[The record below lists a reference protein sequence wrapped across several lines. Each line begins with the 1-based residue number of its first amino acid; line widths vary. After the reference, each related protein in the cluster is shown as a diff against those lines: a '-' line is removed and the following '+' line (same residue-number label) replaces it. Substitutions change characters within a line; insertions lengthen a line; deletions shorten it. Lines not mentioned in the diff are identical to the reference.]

1 MNIPEP
7 TLYQQ
12 YASSNPENSAWVS
25 ANAGSGKTHVLTQ
38 RVIRLMLAGN
48 SPDKILC
55 LTFTKAA
62 AANMKNRVFGTLAEW
77 AMMSD
82 ENLDREIENTSNSR
96 SNLKLRNRARQLF
109 ALALD
114 TPGGLKIQTIHAF
127 CESLLHQFP
136 LEANVPGHFDALQ
149 EIEQVNM
156 LEAARREVLS
166 KNIDGAADHYAA
178 LIPFATD
185 HTIEEG
191 LGAIIHA
198 RQDFSQWID
207 GGVEAALE
215 PLYEKLGISKSDTPR
230 SIKHTAIDDILADRD
245 LISSICVQATLSN
258 KKTDTELATSL
269 QTIMEKQDSEFA
281 FEALRKVFLTVKN
294 EPKTETRIATK
305 FVKDAIPDA
314 IDVLLAISH
323 KIVSALEK
331 INAVE
336 LLKSSFHLFK
346 IGDLVLQRY
355 ESMKRQRGVID
366 FDDQI
371 EKSANLLTR
380 AEIRDWIRYRLDR
393 GIDHLLVDEA
403 QDTSPKQ
410 WQIINAITEDF
421 HAGETARSTNRTVFV
436 VGDEKQ
442 SIFSFQGAE
451 PSEFDQQEKELKK
464 RVSRAQRNYHAGRLE
479 LSFRSTQDVLHAVD
493 AVFAIEENAHGLT
506 QSGNRPVHDAVR
518 TAEPGEVQIWPL
530 FKQEQPQQTE
540 SWLDPVDKDGSG
552 DPALQLA
559 EKIADTIGEW
569 VGKPLPGMSEPLKFG
584 DILVLVRKRDKFL
597 TAFTR
602 TMKDKGLSIAGADRL
617 ILTDHI
623 AVEDLIAIGRVVLLP
638 EDDLSLACVLKSV
651 FFNIDEE
658 TLFHL
663 AHNRDGAS
671 LYQHVKMI
679 SNDDNHA
686 QSAVAQEIIESL
698 DAIISFG
705 CSARVFDFYAHLL
718 GKMGGRKKILAR
730 LGLEAEDVLDAFLDE
745 ALSFTND
752 RNGGLETFITELTN
766 AEPEIKRE
774 VELERDEVRV
784 LTVHSS
790 KGLEAKA
797 VFLVDHCGPAWT
809 EKHRPPLLEIDTDKG
824 ASAYLWLANSGQH
837 VTATR
842 NSVKRVGEAAEAEYR
857 RLLYVGMTR
866 AADRLV
872 VCGFH
877 GLREPAHPYWHQ
889 MVKDALIETS
899 VEIYNKNGE
908 LDYWKWVSK
917 EQPPLKPKPTQEKGE
932 GVCEKAEMP
941 KWLFEQAR
949 TDPPLPRP
957 LTPSGAHALI
967 DRENL
972 NEEALQFEDN
982 GEYNSHAL
990 KKGNAMHKL
999 LEVLPD
1005 ITVENREQL
1014 AQQYLL
1020 QTCSEWT
1027 DAQRQN
1033 VLTSVF
1039 RIFSNPSFGHLFEGR
1054 AKAEVSVAGRL
1065 DVKSGSMLVTG
1076 QIDRLV
1082 VGDNQVTILDYKTN
1096 RLVPETIDKIPHEY
1110 ITQLALY
1117 RELVNRI
1124 YDDKTVVSALLWTQT
1139 PEVMVIHD
1147 DMLDSALDKIVN
1159 S

>member
-1 MNIPEP
+1 MNIPRI
-7 TLYQQ
+7 TLDQQ

-38 RVIRLMLAGN
+38 RVIRLMLAG
-48 SPDKILC
+48 SAPDKILC

-62 AANMKNRVFGTLAEW
+62 AANMKNRVFGTLANW
-77 AMMSD
+77 TMMSD
-82 ENLDREIENTSNSR
+82 DKLDEEIERTSNSR
-96 SNLKLRNRARQLF
+96 SNAGLRKRARQLF

-136 LEANVPGHFDALQ
+136 LEANVPGHFEALQ
-149 EIEQVNM
+149 ETEQVNM
-156 LEAARREVLS
+156 LEMARKDVLS
-166 KNIDGAADHYAA
+166 RNIDGAAAHYAA

-185 HTIEEG
+185 HTIEKG

-198 RQDFSQWID
+198 RQEFSQWID

-215 PLYEKLGISKSDTPR
+215 PVYEKLGVSKTDTPD
-230 SIKHTAIDDILADRD
+230 SIRRTAIDNILIDGPA
-245 LISSICVQATLSN
+245 ISSLCAQAFASD
-258 KKTDTELATSL
+258 KKTDMGLA
-269 QTIMEKQDSEFA
+269 
-281 FEALRKVFLTVKN
+281 EALQALIENRNVDHVFEGLCSAFLTTKN
-294 EPKTETRIATK
+294 EPRSETKIATK

-314 IDVLLAISH
+314 IDVLF
-323 KIVSALEK
+323 KIAHEIISALEK
-331 INAVE
+331 ISAVE
-336 LLKSSFHLFK
+336 LLQSSFHLFK

-371 EKSANLLTR
+371 EKSASLLTR
-380 AEIRDWIRYRLDR
+380 ADIRDWIRYRLDR

-421 HAGETARSTNRTVFV
+421 HAGETAGSANRTVFV

-451 PSEFDQQEKELKK
+451 PSEFDRQEKELKR
-464 RVSRAQRNYHAGRLE
+464 RVTHAERNYHAGRLE

-493 AVFAIEENAHGLT
+493 AVFAIEENARGLT
-506 QSGNRPVHDAVR
+506 QSGNNPVHDAIR
-518 TAEPGEVQIWPL
+518 TTEPGEVQIWPL
-530 FKQEQPQQTE
+530 FKQEPPQQTE
-540 SWLDPVDKDGSG
+540 SWLDPIDKDSAG
-552 DPALQLA
+552 DPAVQLA
-559 EKIADTIGEW
+559 EKIADTIASW
-569 VGKPLPGMSEPLKFG
+569 VNKPLPGMRRPLKFG

-602 TMKDKGLSIAGADRL
+602 TMKDKGLAIAGADRL
-617 ILTDHI
+617 TLTDHI
-623 AVEDLIAIGRVVLLP
+623 AVEDLIAMGRVVLLP

-663 AHNRDGAS
+663 AHERDGAS

-679 SNDDNHA
+679 SNDDEHA
-686 QSAVAQEIIESL
+686 QNKIAQEIIANL

-705 CSARVFDFYAHLL
+705 QSARVFDFYAYLL
-718 GKMGGRKKILAR
+718 GKMHGRRKILAR
-730 LGLEAEDVLDAFLDE
+730 LGTEAEEVLDAFLDE

-790 KGLEAKA
+790 KGLEARA

-809 EKHRPPLLEIDTDKG
+809 EKHRPPVLEVETEG
-824 ASAYLWLANSGQH
+824 SAPAYLWLANSEQH
-837 VTATR
+837 VPATR
-842 NSVKRVGEAAEAEYR
+842 NSVTRVAEAAEAEYR

-872 VCGFH
+872 VCGYH
-877 GLREPAHPYWHQ
+877 GLREPSHPYWHQ
-889 MVKDALIETS
+889 MVKNALVETS
-899 VEIYNKNGE
+899 VEIHNESG
-908 LDYWKWVSK
+908 DVDHWKWVSK
-917 EQPPLKPKPTQEKGE
+917 DQPA
-932 GVCEKAEMP
+932 VKAEPAEKQSSDNSGLANMP
-941 KWLFEQAR
+941 NWLFRSPNA
-949 TDPPLPRP
+949 DPPLPRP

-967 DRENL
+967 DRESL
-972 NEEALQFEDN
+972 SEETLQFE
-982 GEYNSHAL
+982 GRTEYDSHAL
-990 KKGNAMHKL
+990 KKGNATHKL

-1005 ITVENREQL
+1005 IAIENREQL
-1014 AQQYLL
+1014 ARQYLS
-1020 QTCSEWT
+1020 QTCNEWT
-1027 DAQRQN
+1027 DVQREE
-1033 VLTSVF
+1033 VLASVF
-1039 RIFSNPSFGHLFEGR
+1039 KIFSDASFGYLFNGT

-1065 DVKSGSMLVTG
+1065 DVNSGSMLVTG

-1082 VGDNQVTILDYKTN
+1082 VSDSRITVLDYKTN
-1096 RLVPETIDKIPHEY
+1096 RYVPETIDTVPDEY

-1117 RELVNRI
+1117 RELVSRI
-1124 YDDKTVVSALLWTQT
+1124 YSDKTIISALLWTQK
-1139 PEVMVIHD
+1139 PQIMPIHD
-1147 DMLDSALDKIVN
+1147 DMLDASLDKIVN
-1159 S
+1159 G